1 MQLKHIEHPEDSIL
15 TGDLTVL
22 DWFTEVNSKIS
33 LKIDGTP
40 SIVWGTNP
48 ETGNFFVGTKSVFNK
63 IRKKINESYEDIERN
78 HPNPDLQNK
87 LKACFDNLPRT
98 DNIYQGDLI
107 GFGGDDYYQP
117 NTVGYLFPHKIH
129 HNIIVAPHTVYEIGN
144 TLNDSVATP
153 LECKLEST
161 YDGVLFVQCNAKG
174 DFADEIE
181 ENCKFAKQMAKI
193 PYYVNKSKAGTLKQT
208 INQCIRMGNMPIIMD
223 DELEVIADVHCVD
236 INLLRLWQLV
246 KSIKEDALALC
257 SNDAWFTA
265 YLDEEIDGE
274 GYVMSNKYGTYKLVD
289 REQFSRSNFLNQRS
303 WVS

>member
-78 HPNPDLQNK
+78 HPNEDLQNK

-98 DNIYQGDLI
+98 DNIYQGDFI

-117 NTVGYLFPHKIH
+117 NTVGYLFPHRIDHK
-129 HNIIVAPHTVYEIGN
+129 IIVAPHTEYEVGN

-153 LECKLEST
+153 LEGKLEST

-174 DFADEIE
+174 DFADEIR

-193 PYYVNKSKAGTLKQT
+193 PSYVNRSKAGTLKQT

-257 SNDAWFTA
+257 TNDAWFTA

>member
-40 SIVWGTNP
+40 SIIWGTNP

-78 HPNPDLQNK
+78 HPNKDLQNK

-98 DNIYQGDLI
+98 DNIYQGDFI

-117 NTVGYLFPHKIH
+117 NTVGYLFPHKIE
-129 HNIIVAPHTVYEIGN
+129 HNIIVAPHTEYEIGN

-153 LECKLEST
+153 LEGKLEST
-161 YDGVLFVQCNAKG
+161 YDGVLFVQCNARG
-174 DFADEIE
+174 DFADEIR

-193 PYYVNKSKAGTLKQT
+193 PSYVNRSKAGTLKQT

-257 SNDAWFTA
+257 TNDAWFTA

>member
-78 HPNPDLQNK
+78 HPNEDLQNK

-153 LECKLEST
+153 LEYKLEST

-193 PYYVNKSKAGTLKQT
+193 PFYVNKSKAGTLKQT